1 MSDKAEKKA
10 RIPEFFKGVKAEF
23 KKITWPDKTSLFK
36 QSVAVI
42 CVSLVVGV
50 LITLMD
56 SVIQTVVNI
65 LLAL

>member
-1 MSDKAEKKA
+1 MSEKAEKKA

-23 KKITWPDKTSLFK
+23 KKITWPEKTSLFK

>member
-1 MSDKAEKKA
+1 MSEKAEKKA

-23 KKITWPDKTSLFK
+23 KKITWPDKTSLLK